1 MVGFV
6 LNYFANDEHPK
17 DIEAGSVLQ
26 LKFDDEITEQG
37 NEQPELAEA
46 LFEKLFGKK
55 DEHNIHQ
62 IPPGLLGIAAAV
74 RKAAVDPNIIGLSV
88 QFESYQAGQA
98 QLKELQNALI
108 AFKKSGKFLYGH
120 AEGLREIDH
129 YMASVLDIMMV
140 YPHATVEF
148 DGFSAKFSLFKGAL
162 ELLGL
167 KPKIFR
173 VGKYKSAT
181 EPFTRTKLSAENRH
195 QYQILLDGM
204 YGQYLQDIAAA
215 KDTTSHALRQLAT
228 KLSVLHAKDALKHGF
243 VTHLGYKSTYEALL
257 REKLSLKKTEKL
269 PLVPLKRYK
278 KALFQGQKSQNT
290 GGCYYSRRH
299 DPKHI

>member
-1 MVGFV
+1 
-6 LNYFANDEHPK
+6 
-17 DIEAGSVLQ
+17 
-26 LKFDDEITEQG
+26 
-37 NEQPELAEA
+37 
-46 LFEKLFGKK
+46 
-55 DEHNIHQ
+55 
-62 IPPGLLGIAAAV
+62 
-74 RKAAVDPNIIGLSV
+74 
-88 QFESYQAGQA
+88 
-98 QLKELQNALI
+98 
-108 AFKKSGKFLYGH
+108 
-120 AEGLREIDH
+120 
-129 YMASVLDIMMV
+129 MV

-228 KLSVLHAKDALKHGF
+228 KLSILHAKDALKHGF
-243 VTHLGYKSTYEALL
+243 VTHLGYKSTALTRHFYE
-257 REKLSLKKTEKL
+257 EKSKPEKDGEIASCTSQ
-269 PLVPLKRYK
+269 KSNK
-278 KALFQGQKSQNT
+278 KALFQGQKLFFKSKSKYS
-290 GGCYYSRRH
+290 GCYYSRRH